1 MKLFGRSGGYWLF
14 WISFVYLVVG
24 FVNIFLYN
32 FVESAY
38 VQMVYILILS
48 LPLVIK
54 PFADYLNMRTIWEK

>member
-54 PFADYLNMRTIWEK
+54 PFANYLNMRTIWEK